1 MKKRTFL
8 IALLLLMNLKINS
21 QSNGKYPKAEV
32 VVSEF
37 GEILDSL
44 KIKGSVLILDF
55 QKDIYYSN
63 DFIWAKAGHLPA
75 STFKIPNSIIALET
89 GVVKSDSV
97 VFKWNGEKRSQ
108 KAWEQDLTFKKAFQ
122 VSCVPCYQE
131 IARKIGLKRMKSYLK
146 KLDYNTMVFNE
157 NTLDNFWLEGESKI
171 SQIQQIDF
179 LKKLYFSELSISKRT
194 ETIMKDI
201 MEIENT
207 DQYILRGKTGW
218 GFNNKIDNGWIVGYI
233 EKDKK
238 VYFFATNIE
247 PGENFDMDN
256 FRTARIN
263 LTKEAFRKLKIL
275 E

>member
-8 IALLLLMNLKINS
+8 IALLLLINLKANC

-32 VVSEF
+32 VVSEL

-108 KAWEQDLTFKKAFQ
+108 KTWEQDLTFKKAFQ

-131 IARKIGLKRMKSYLK
+131 IARKIGLKRMKAYLK

-179 LKKLYFSELSISKRT
+179 LKKLYLSELPISKAT
-194 ETIMKDI
+194 AEIMKDI
-201 MEIENT
+201 MEIEKT

-218 GFNNKIDNGWIVGYI
+218 GFNNKTDNGWIVGYI

-263 LTKEAFRKLKIL
+263 LTKEAFRKVKIL